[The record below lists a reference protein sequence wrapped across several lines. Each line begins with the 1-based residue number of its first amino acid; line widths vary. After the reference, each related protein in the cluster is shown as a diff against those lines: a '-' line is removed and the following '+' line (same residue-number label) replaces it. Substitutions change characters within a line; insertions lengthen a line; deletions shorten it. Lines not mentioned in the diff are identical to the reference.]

1 MKFINWIVRFKHPVF
16 WTGLVAL
23 FFATIGV
30 EASSL
35 TSWPLLVECLK
46 DFISNPFAIGCVIV
60 ALIGYVT
67 DFTTKGIGDTKLALS
82 YTKPKD
88 AADSENDYE
97 IIRAIKED
105 GYAAFVG
112 EDDEDGKDI

>member
-1 MKFINWIVRFKHPVF
+1 MKFINWIVRFKHPMF
-16 WTGLVAL
+16 WIGLVAL

-30 EASSL
+30 DTSTL
-35 TSWPLLVECLK
+35 TTWPLLIACLK
-46 DFISNPFAIGCVIV
+46 NFISNPFAIGCVIV

-67 DFTTKGIGDTKLALS
+67 DFTTKGIGDTKLALT

-105 GYAAFVG
+105 GYAAMIG
-112 EDDEDGKDI
+112 EDEDDGKDI